1 MTAALAP
8 RNISRFC
15 GLLQSALEREEESYC
30 EIGPDE
36 GSRPDHFVL
45 SMESAL
51 NAAFAPEFAIAYLV
65 RKEVRC
71 QGDAIEW
78 NPCKDRNFTDLCLVI
93 NDGYAASFEIKGPW
107 GISGSNNPL
116 KNEAQKVNQ
125 FIPDVPAAERYD
137 GWSLSLQ
144 DDQATKALEQFVRS
158 ALQNLSAVIMYVVSN
173 PNPIS
178 LQIKRAP
185 RAMSRY
191 DGHGYECLRVIVFNG
206 VKPNEK
212 CDGCR
217 QQVAAS
223 KLLPIGGGSIKVC
236 RTCLVQA
243 TAMVRQ

>member
-1 MTAALAP
+1 MRLPLRPKRAALTGVAGLRSGRTQRQQATGYGKTPIVAQPP
-8 RNISRFC
+8 RTALSFGC
-15 GLLQSALEREEESYC
+15 GQAFPPPVAWLRAFRVVPFYSALVVYF
-30 EIGPDE
+30 
-36 GSRPDHFVL
+36 H
-45 SMESAL
+45 SAL
-51 NAAFAPEFAIAYLV
+51 DSLV
-65 RKEVRC
+65 VS
-71 QGDAIEW
+71 
-78 NPCKDRNFTDLCLVI
+78 
-93 NDGYAASFEIKGPW
+93 DGYAASFEIKGPW
-107 GISGSNNPL
+107 GIRGSNNPL

-185 RAMSRY
+185 RAMSRF